1 MAWINDIKTFL
12 ALHHIAY
19 EVATDI
25 SYFDVIMLP
34 KSAIWLHFIDHA
46 TFEKHTPSPHFFQ
59 ELSSNFNNQDQRI
72 IHLWEDV
79 WTQHKD
85 LVQSRILAM
94 SGHFS
99 RLNARHCYLERIDMP
114 TAEHFLAKNHLQ
126 GSVKSKFKY
135 GLFLKAQYVEKFLG
149 ASQIIPINQS
159 FLIAVA
165 TFSAGRTMKY
175 GDREGTR
182 SYELLRFAS
191 LKNHVVVGGMDKL
204 LNAFINEHQ
213 PDDLMSYADR
223 DWSDGRS
230 YETLGFTKIENT
242 EPQYFWLDP
251 LTQQRYALQ
260 RHTDSEQE
268 LIKRGFIK
276 IFNAGSIK
284 YLKLLNNKS

>member
-1 MAWINDIKTFL
+1 MAWINDIKAFL

-25 SYFDVIMLP
+25 SYFDVITLP
-34 KSAIWLHFIDHA
+34 KSDIWLHFIDCA
-46 TFEKHTPSPHFFQ
+46 TFRKNTPSPHFFQ
-59 ELSSNFNNQDQRI
+59 ELSSNFNNQNQRI

-79 WTQHKD
+79 WTHHKD

-114 TAEHFLAKNHLQ
+114 TAEQFLTKNHLQ

-135 GLFLKAQYVEKFLG
+135 GLFLKTQYVEKFLG
-149 ASQIIPINQS
+149 TSQIIPINQP

-175 GDREGTR
+175 GNREGTR

-251 LTQQRYALQ
+251 LTQQRYTLQ
-260 RHTDSEQE
+260 RHTGSEQE